1 MAIKDGNW
9 YDEMWNPMTGS
20 ISTWPFRYSK
30 EYCNRFKGDIRFNLS
45 SDRIKKLDDE
55 HFILEKPFEITS
67 DKHYLDCP
75 AGTYPTFH
83 EYRLNQITEKYI
95 TGRNLLV
102 CAMGELFAEDTPSDW
117 IYQILSIA
125 SKNPQHNY
133 IFTSSNESYI
143 YILGSFAHLL
153 TDSMWFGI
161 KPKENLSCLSMYKG
175 NQFLFLEDI
184 NKASV
189 NALDS
194 MCISKSISWI
204 LAIPGKETTDYE
216 IYKLINFSKEKSI
229 PLYIDGD
236 WDGMPHDL
244 PENFKRHT
252 VSPKR
257 KNLTWAKCGG
267 CKGEF
272 EKKQM
277 HTIGSYVK
285 RGEGYKVIGYLCDE
299 CYEKFRKQF
308 QEK

>member
-20 ISTWPFRYSK
+20 NSTWPFRYSK

-45 SDRIKKLDDE
+45 SDLIKRVDDE
-55 HFILEKPFEITS
+55 HFILKKPYPVS
-67 DKHYLDCP
+67 VKKHYIDCP

-83 EYRLNQITEKYI
+83 EYRLNQIAEKYI

-102 CAMGELFAEDTPSDW
+102 CAMGELFAEDTPADW

-133 IFTSSNESYI
+133 IFVSSNESY
-143 YILGSFAHLL
+143 FNLL
-153 TDSMWFGI
+153 SAFDNFINDSMWFGI
-161 KPKENLSCLSMYKG
+161 KPKENLNCIEIAKG
-175 NQFLFLEDI
+175 NQFLFLENI
-184 NKASV
+184 NKSSV
-189 NALDS
+189 IVLDS
-194 MCISKSISWI
+194 INNLNCVSWI

-216 IYKLINFSKEKSI
+216 IYKLINFSKEKQI
-229 PLYIDGD
+229 PIYIDGD
-236 WDGMPHDL
+236 WGEISHDL

-267 CKGEF
+267 CKDEF

-285 RGEGYKVIGYLCDE
+285 RGEGYKVIGYLCNE
-299 CYEKFRKQF
+299 CYKKFRKQF
-308 QEK
+308 E

>member
-1 MAIKDGNW
+1 MAIKNNYW

-45 SDRIKKLDDE
+45 SDLIKRVDDE
-55 HFILEKPFEITS
+55 HFILEKPYPVSVE
-67 DKHYLDCP
+67 KHYIDCP

-83 EYRLNQITEKYI
+83 KYRLNQITDKYI

-125 SKNPQHNY
+125 SQNPQHNY
-133 IFTSSNESYI
+133 IFNSSNSNY
-143 YILGSFAHLL
+143 LNLLQNFAELI
-153 TDSMWFGI
+153 TDRMWFGVRPTDAF
-161 KPKENLSCLSMYKG
+161 KCKKLAKG
-175 NQFLFLEDI
+175 NLFLFIDPI
-184 NKASV
+184 NKSNISLLDEIK
-189 NALDS
+189 NAD
-194 MCISKSISWI
+194 CFSWI
-204 LAIPGKETTDYE
+204 LAMPSEETTDYE
-216 IYKLINFSKEKSI
+216 LYKLINFAQENSI
-229 PLYIDGD
+229 PLYVDIEALGLKK
-236 WDGMPHDL
+236 L
-244 PENFKRHT
+244 PESFKEHT

>member
-1 MAIKDGNW
+1 MAIKNNYW

-45 SDRIKKLDDE
+45 SDLIKRVDDE
-55 HFILEKPFEITS
+55 HFILKKPYPVSVE
-67 DKHYLDCP
+67 KHYIDCP

-83 EYRLNQITEKYI
+83 EYRLNQIAEKYI

-102 CAMGELFAEDTPSDW
+102 CAMGELFAEDTPADW

-133 IFTSSNESYI
+133 IFVSSNESY
-143 YILGSFAHLL
+143 FNLL
-153 TDSMWFGI
+153 SAFDNFINDSMWFGI
-161 KPKENLSCLSMYKG
+161 KPKENLNCIEIAKG
-175 NQFLFLEDI
+175 NQFLFLENI
-184 NKASV
+184 NKSSV
-189 NALDS
+189 IVLDS
-194 MCISKSISWI
+194 INNLNCVSWI

-216 IYKLINFSKEKSI
+216 IYKLINFSKEKQI
-229 PLYIDGD
+229 PIYIDGD
-236 WDGMPHDL
+236 WGGISHDL
-244 PENFKRHT
+244 PESFKRHT

-267 CKGEF
+267 CKDEF

-285 RGEGYKVIGYLCDE
+285 RGEGYKVIGYLCNE
-299 CYEKFRKQF
+299 CYKKFRKQF
-308 QEK
+308 E